1 MTDPVLTEQ
10 DLATLLKVPGKTV
23 EALLAKTDLPR
34 FTLDGKVR
42 FITHQVLQWLEA
54 HTNRSSN
61 EVFPAEPTVPVQ
73 VPAESAPRPVRVT
86 HLPPSRPPEHPWVAE
101 DALESLAS
109 GAADPGRN
117 LDRLKL
123 RDALLEL
130 NDALLGALGR
140 RSGGRLHPHYEEKLR
155 TSPWRLD
162 LDAHARI
169 DAISMA
175 WGAGDNAPP
184 GFADRPHIEVE
195 LSKGELRISL
205 DGRGRTVDPP
215 LSEEELDRLRDGGIA
230 IEIEGAHARAFAKVY
245 PLPQPAP
252 TLAAIAHALEQD
264 LEQIVPL
271 WARLAS

>member
-54 HTNRSSN
+54 HTGRPSK
-61 EVFPAEPTVPVQ
+61 EIFPAEAPPAPVPLL
-73 VPAESAPRPVRVT
+73 PSGRPVRVT
-86 HLPPSRPPEHPWVAE
+86 HLPPSRPPDHPWVAE

-109 GAADPGRN
+109 GASDAGRN

-130 NDALLGALGR
+130 NDALLPALGR
-140 RSGGRLHPHYEEKLR
+140 RSAGRLHPHYEEKLR

-162 LDAHARI
+162 ADAQQRI
-169 DAISMA
+169 DVISMA

-195 LSKGELRISL
+195 LTKGELRIGL
-205 DGRGRTVDPP
+205 DGRGRSVVPALT
-215 LSEEELDRLRDGGIA
+215 EQELDGLRDLGIA
-230 IEIEGAHARAFAKVY
+230 IELEGDQARAFAKVY
-245 PLPQPAP
+245 PLPTPSP

-264 LEQIVPL
+264 LEQLVPL
-271 WARLAS
+271 WARLVS